1 VGAQSI
7 NTAFFLQ
14 KCVHY
19 WPEKE
24 GTYGPFTIRVQ
35 GISEYAE
42 YVVRSLSIQVGP
54 SPILGSAGG
63 SAPGGVLKCPGSVRG
78 GICRAL
84 SAQ

>member
-1 VGAQSI
+1 MDAQST

-35 GISEYAE
+35 GISECAE

-54 SPILGSAGG
+54 SPILGSAG
-63 SAPGGVLKCPGSVRG
+63 VLKCPGSVG
-78 GICRAL
+78 GEVCRAL

>member
-1 VGAQSI
+1 MDAQST

-35 GISEYAE
+35 GISECAE

-54 SPILGSAGG
+54 SSIQGSAG
-63 SAPGGVLKCPGSVRG
+63 
-78 GICRAL
+78 
-84 SAQ
+84 AQHLAGF

>member
-1 VGAQSI
+1 MGAQSI

-19 WPEKE
+19 WPENE

-35 GISEYAE
+35 GISEYVE